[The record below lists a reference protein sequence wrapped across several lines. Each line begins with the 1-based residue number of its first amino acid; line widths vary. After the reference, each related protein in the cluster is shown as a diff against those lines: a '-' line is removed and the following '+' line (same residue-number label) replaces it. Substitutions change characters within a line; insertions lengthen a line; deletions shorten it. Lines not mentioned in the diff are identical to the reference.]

1 MHQIGEIRT
10 RLLRLAAEAVQQPA
24 SSGCLPL
31 TLADSPET
39 YETIWGRICS
49 NEDLDIP
56 SMQEALSTRRC
67 TEIASRCTEQLN
79 INLQSITIRTAN
91 TFQEVLDVRIDGF
104 GIAQSVIDAVSD
116 AALSFDNET
125 RNYLDGPRTQQRDAF
140 YQHTSACL
148 KSKAEG
154 IVKRVVDTAM
164 HLRDEVSKDAMSQTP
179 RLAMQDT
186 LTVLEEV
193 LEATDEM
200 QGARPDGLDLKAL
213 ELLHD
218 LDFSYTRFVVSR
230 IAQRPR
236 DASGILG
243 LSQSICR
250 GLLEWSL
257 KIAASFGVLCDI
269 SEPVRRTEKRTNEQL
284 DSIVKHFDNVLV
296 GQFDK
301 FIQQQIH
308 DSKANM
314 SRAFRTGA
322 NVPHELN
329 SIYGTLLEGGRR
341 NLNTLCN
348 SLGVTGQK
356 SAALF
361 LQRYSDAIGEE

>member
-1 MHQIGEIRT
+1 MHQIREIHT
-10 RLLRLAAEAVQQPA
+10 QLSGLTAEAVQQPA
-24 SSGCLPL
+24 SSGRLPL
-31 TLADSPET
+31 TLVESPDT
-39 YETIWGRICS
+39 YETIWGKICS
-49 NEDLDIP
+49 NEDLDFP

-67 TEIASRCTEQLN
+67 IEVASKCTEQLN
-79 INLQSITIRTAN
+79 VNLQSITIRTAN

-125 RNYLDGPRTQQRDAF
+125 RNYLDGPRTQQRDTF
-140 YQHTSACL
+140 YQHISACL

-154 IVKRVVDTAM
+154 IVKRVVDTAV
-164 HLRDEVSKDAMSQTP
+164 HLIDEVSKDAMSQTP
-179 RLAMQDT
+179 RLAAQGT

-200 QGARPDGLDLKAL
+200 QAAHPDGLSLKAL

-218 LDFSYTRFVVSR
+218 PDFSYTRFVVSR

-236 DASGILG
+236 DANGILG

-250 GLLEWSL
+250 GLLEWSI

-269 SEPVRRTEKRTNEQL
+269 NEQVQRAEKRTNEQME
-284 DSIVKHFDNVLV
+284 SVAKHFGNILA
-296 GQFDK
+296 GQFDR
-301 FIQQQIH
+301 FIQQQIR

-329 SIYGTLLEGGRR
+329 SIYGTLLEE
-341 NLNTLCN
+341 
-348 SLGVTGQK
+348 
-356 SAALF
+356 
-361 LQRYSDAIGEE
+361 DAGT